1 MFINNIYRLKDWI
14 ATRYEKKERI
24 VFDLFNAALMAAL
37 IWSIT
42 VDRYMSFEVSNYL
55 FFTFK
60 DFLLIVCTGLIGEI
74 WGMAAILAAV
84 LFRVII
90 SREFAYTASM
100 YLILVIIVHHFCA
113 RRFIE
118 SKRKCIALS
127 IILSF
132 LMGNGW
138 AFLVTLGNADLS
150 EEINLVHVLV
160 YFSGVFPEV
169 LLAVFLLHFLYKR
182 SGNRFRSIWWGE
194 RLCFDDEGKILKD
207 TVRSSRLS
215 RKFTVMITTSTL
227 VIIFT
232 AILTTNYL
240 VPTLGEDLGN
250 GMISVEN
257 AGEKDGKMES
267 PQNMF
272 NKRIGDTDGSQ
283 QRMKINNRTIAFDIK
298 LMLVLMTIGLSM
310 GLILDN
316 IVQTFLIL
324 PIVRMSLALHHF
336 REKDDE
342 NMQTGVNEIREI
354 EVKSGDELE
363 LLYQDIRTG
372 IDSLVDHIQLVREEE
387 QLKNELK
394 IEKAANE
401 AKSSFLSN
409 MSHEIRTPI
418 NAILGMDEMILR
430 EADEP
435 QLTEY
440 ALNIQTSGK
449 TLLSLVNDILD
460 FSKIEAG
467 KMELVEAEYELS
479 TLINDLVTM
488 IGVKAE
494 QKKLDFVVNIDETIP
509 NKLFGDDVR
518 IKQCAL
524 NILTNAFKYT
534 EKGSVTLRVTSRAAE
549 EDDHIFVGFCVKDT
563 GIGIKEEDIQKL
575 FSPFERIEE
584 SRNRTIEGTGLGMNI
599 VKHLLSLMGTQ
610 LTVKSVY
617 GEGSDFSFEVKQRI
631 VEREPI
637 GEFTAAYKNSVEK
650 REKYKALFRA
660 PNAKIL
666 VVDDTVMNLTV
677 IKGLLKET
685 KINVETAES
694 GFEALDRIN
703 ENSYDCVF
711 LDHRMPEMD
720 GIETLAEIRT
730 RYGDDKRNCPF
741 IALTANV
748 LSGAREE
755 YLSAGFDD
763 YLPKPVDAGELEK
776 LLLKYLPDEKVYKE
790 GSKEYKEIGDL
801 EKGTRDEESDNA
813 VSELMSALNAIE
825 GIDPE
830 AAFSNAGSTDLL
842 IDLIHQFRGSI
853 EEKADLIEK
862 YYESSDWKNY
872 TILVHALK
880 SSSRLIGA
888 VELSDLA
895 REMEDAGNKED
906 EQKIR
911 QYTGQLLDKYRGYLE
926 KLDRFV
932 KSDDKESDAEKTEIP
947 EDELKDILQALH
959 EFITVFDYDSAED
972 ALHELSQ
979 YKLPIEISEKLEK
992 FKKALDKVDRGEMTE
1007 ILSEL

>member
-1 MFINNIYRLKDWI
+1 MFINVFYRLKEWL
-14 ATRYEKKERI
+14 ATRYEKKERV
-24 VFDLFNAALMAAL
+24 VFDLLNVALMAVL

-42 VDRYMSFEVSNYL
+42 ADRYMSFEVSDYM

-74 WGMAAILAAV
+74 WGMTAILAAV

-100 YLILVIIVHHFCA
+100 YLIVVIIVHHFCA

-118 SKRKCIALS
+118 SKKKCIAMTF
-127 IILSF
+127 ILSF
-132 LMGNGW
+132 IMGNGW
-138 AFLVTLGNADLS
+138 AYLVALGNADLS
-150 EEINLVHVLV
+150 EEINLLHALV
-160 YFSGVFPEV
+160 YFSGVLPEA
-169 LLAVFLLHFLYKR
+169 LLAVFLLHFLYRR

-207 TVRSSRLS
+207 TVRRSKLS
-215 RKFTVMITTSTL
+215 RKFTVMITASTL

-240 VPTLGEDLGN
+240 VPTLGADLGN
-250 GMISVEN
+250 GTISVES
-257 AGEKDGKMES
+257 AGEQGEKKEP

-324 PIVRMSLALHHF
+324 PIVRMSHALHHF
-336 REKDDE
+336 RESDDD
-342 NMQTGVNEIREI
+342 NMKTGVNEIREI

-363 LLYQDIRTG
+363 LLYRDIRTG
-372 IDSLVDHIQLVREEE
+372 IDSLVEHIQLVREEE

-488 IGVKAE
+488 IGVKAS
-494 QKKLDFVVNIDETIP
+494 QKKLDFIVHVDETIP

-518 IKQCAL
+518 IKQCVL

-534 EKGSVTLRVTSRAAE
+534 EKGSVTLRVTSRTSE
-549 EDDHIFVGFCVKDT
+549 NDEHIFVGFRVTDT

-617 GEGSDFSFEVKQRI
+617 GEGSDFSFEVEQKI
-631 VEREPI
+631 VDKEPI
-637 GEFTAAYKNSVEK
+637 GEFKAAYKNSVEK

-685 KINVETAES
+685 KIQVETAES
-694 GFEALDRIN
+694 GFEALDKIEGNR
-703 ENSYDCVF
+703 YDCVF

-720 GIETLAEIRT
+720 GIETLAEIKK
-730 RYGDDKRNCPF
+730 RYGDEKLKCPF

-776 LLLKYLPDEKVYKE
+776 LLLKYLPDEKIDDEDQV
-790 GSKEYKEIGDL
+790 S
-801 EKGTRDEESDNA
+801 RDGESDNDDGG
-813 VSELMSALNAIE
+813 SELMRVLDSID

-830 AAFSNAGSTDLL
+830 TALSNAGSADLL
-842 IDLIHQFRGSI
+842 SDLLHQFRDSI

-862 YYESSDWKNY
+862 YYEASDWKNY
-872 TILVHALK
+872 TIFVHALK

-895 REMEDAGNKED
+895 RELEEAGNKED
-906 EQKIR
+906 EQKLR
-911 QYTGQLLDKYRGYLE
+911 QDTGQLLDKYRSYLE
-926 KLDRFV
+926 KLDRVV
-932 KSDDKESDAEKTEIP
+932 KTDDKESDSDKPEIP

-972 ALHELSQ
+972 ALKELSQ
-979 YKLPIEISEKLEK
+979 YSLPVELSEKLEK
-992 FKKALDKVDRGEMTE
+992 FKKALDKVDRSEMTA
-1007 ILSEL
+1007 ILSDL